1 MRTKALTSPQWLH
14 DNLDDPAVQVIDN
27 SWEQN
32 AYSRAHITGA
42 IPLPCHPHLKHFDSA
57 RNKTS
62 RLLNPDEFRQL
73 CEDLGLKRD
82 CHYVLY
88 DDWHGLFS
96 ARFWWVCRYYGFD
109 NLSILNGG
117 WQGWLAQ
124 GRPVSSRIETPE
136 SGTDIEPAAHP
147 ELLVEQAE
155 LLNIFSAPSVQL
167 WDTRRAAE
175 FRGEEE
181 TGNLRPGHIPG
192 ACNLSWTDLLTE
204 APHPGAA
211 RFFKPQDELRQT
223 ISDLGLQH
231 NKIIIPYC
239 QNGIRAAFGL
249 FVLHLLGFEQLRLY
263 DGSMFEWANC
273 EETPLTGA

>member
-1 MRTKALTSPQWLH
+1 MHITPLVSPQWLH
-14 DNLDDPAVQVIDN
+14 DNLNNPAIGVIDN

-32 AYSRAHITGA
+32 AYGRAHIAGA
-42 IPLPCHPHLKHFDSA
+42 IPVPCHPHLKHFDA
-57 RNKTS
+57 AGDKTS

-73 CEDLGLKRD
+73 CEDLGLRRD

-109 NLSILNGG
+109 NVSILNGG
-117 WQGWLAQ
+117 WQGWRTQ
-124 GRPVSSRIETPE
+124 GRPVSSRIETPK
-136 SGTDIEPAAHP
+136 SGTDVVPAAHP

-155 LLNIFSAPSVQL
+155 LLKIFADPAVQL

-175 FRGEEE
+175 FCGAEE
-181 TGNLRPGHIPG
+181 TGNQRPGHIPG

-204 APHPGAA
+204 ADNEGAP
-211 RFFKPQDELRQT
+211 RFFRPLEELENIVT
-223 ISDLGLQH
+223 DLGLQRD
-231 NKIIIPYC
+231 KPIVPYC

-249 FVLHLLGFEQLRLY
+249 LALHLLGFERLRLY

-273 EETPLTGA
+273 QETPLSAD